1 MDMMQLLQMLQQQ
14 ASQNKPLAP
23 QANPYGM
30 PPQSFDFASSP
41 FPSVAPPAQGNGL
54 PPRNRDDLRI
64 PKPDLPALE
73 GVTVPEREKRSGFLP
88 SMLEEIE
95 VDKEKVSGQV
105 DVPFYKDN
113 DRMAMMMAALSEGFG
128 GMTLKGNSGM
138 EKINHATYANAMKN
152 IEGNKTMD
160 YLIKNNPEQ
169 AKALMALPPGLRN
182 KAMTAAIESQFSTN
196 KPSAFAEKYGI
207 IKATMKDE
215 NGNPIS
221 DADALEMALSPSSVT
236 NINTGSATNALGN
249 SLGEAAGEWLKS
261 GATQSSG
268 NRAEAVRVIDSL
280 EAALASGKDLTGN
293 VASFLPESAR
303 AVFDA
308 EGLDAQQSVERI
320 VQQSLKATLGAQFA
334 QREAEQL
341 LARTWNPRLSTEVN
355 LRRTRRLL
363 GELDAHSK
371 KMNLITRGIIE
382 NGGDVMAYLSKNPEA
397 LSTILGDDIYG
408 LQFDDEE
415 IGTENSP
422 ERF

>member
-1 MDMMQLLQMLQQQ
+1 MDMMQLLQLLQQQ
-14 ASQNKPLAP
+14 NSQNNPLLP
-23 QANPYGM
+23 KTNPYGM
-30 PPQSFDFASSP
+30 SPQGFDFANSP
-41 FPSVAPPAQGNGL
+41 FPSVPPANSL
-54 PPRNRDDLRI
+54 PPRNRSDLEQSTVE
-64 PKPDLPALE
+64 LPSLE
-73 GVTVPEREKRSGFLP
+73 EVTVPDREERSGLLP

-113 DRMAMMMAALSEGFG
+113 DRMAMIMAALSEGFG
-128 GMTLKGNSGM
+128 GMTLKGSSGM

-152 IEGNKTMD
+152 IQGNKTMD

-182 KAMTAAIESQFSTN
+182 KAMNAAIESQFSTN

-249 SLGEAAGEWLKS
+249 SLGEAAGEWLKT

-268 NRAEAVRVIDSL
+268 NRAEAARVIDSL
-280 EAALASGKDLTGN
+280 EMALANGQDLTGN

-334 QREAEQL
+334 QKEAEQL
-341 LARTWNPRLSTEVN
+341 LARTWNPRLPTDVN

-363 GELDAHSK
+363 AELDAHSE
-371 KMNLITRGIIE
+371 KMNLITRGIIA
-382 NGGDVMAYLSKNPEA
+382 NGGDVMAYLSNNPEA

-408 LQFDDEE
+408 LQFDDVDVAGSSQSNP
-415 IGTENSP
+415 IDI
-422 ERF
+422 